1 MSKIEEIVK
10 KHPRKKVD
18 FLVFPELF
26 LTGYDLPYIMEK
38 NNILEINDERILSLC
53 QMAKRNDISFLI
65 GLPLRIQ
72 NRVYISALY
81 INCEGNIEEIISKKL
96 FIWYGE

>member
-1 MSKIEEIVK
+1 MCNQIIKIALAQFDNDLNHINRTMSKIEEIVK
-10 KHPRKKVD
+10 KASQKKVD

-53 QMAKRNDISFLI
+53 QMAK
-65 GLPLRIQ
+65 
-72 NRVYISALY
+72 
-81 INCEGNIEEIISKKL
+81 
-96 FIWYGE
+96 

>member
-10 KHPRKKVD
+10 KASQKKVD

-53 QMAKRNDISFLI
+53 QMAKRSQVHN
-65 GLPLRIQ
+65 P
-72 NRVYISALY
+72 V
-81 INCEGNIEEIISKKL
+81 
-96 FIWYGE
+96 